1 LYHSI
6 TLARKYLHHYIHA
19 ANSKGHGIHSPF
31 VFAFIK
37 EILNDKKTYPAYQ
50 EIEILRKALLQN
62 ESTII
67 VEDFGAGSAIIPTNE
82 RVVSKMAASS
92 LKPRKYAQLL
102 FRMVEYFQPNTIIEL
117 GTSFGISTGYMAKGK
132 PDATVYTL
140 EGSKAIAAIAQQ
152 QFKKLQIHNIQTVIG
167 AFDDTLPTVLQKCTT
182 IDFVFID
189 GNHRKDPT
197 IAYFL
202 AFLEKRTNDTMI
214 IFDDIHWSA
223 GMEEAWAFIV
233 AHPAVTL
240 SIDLFFI
247 GIVWVNPSFLVK
259 QHFSVRF

>member
-1 LYHSI
+1 MYHSI

-37 EILNDKKTYPAYQ
+37 EILNDKKTYPACQ

-132 PDATVYTL
+132 TDATVYTL

-223 GMEEAWAFIV
+223 GMEEAWAYIV

>member
-152 QFKKLQIHNIQTVIG
+152 QSKPL
-167 AFDDTLPTVLQKCTT
+167 LVLLMIPYQLFCKNVLLL
-182 IDFVFID
+182 IL
-189 GNHRKDPT
+189 
-197 IAYFL
+197 FL
-202 AFLEKRTNDTMI
+202 
-214 IFDDIHWSA
+214 
-223 GMEEAWAFIV
+223 
-233 AHPAVTL
+233 
-240 SIDLFFI
+240 
-247 GIVWVNPSFLVK
+247 
-259 QHFSVRF
+259 

>member
-1 LYHSI
+1 LI
-6 TLARKYLHHYIHA
+6 
-19 ANSKGHGIHSPF
+19 
-31 VFAFIK
+31 
-37 EILNDKKTYPAYQ
+37 
-50 EIEILRKALLQN
+50 
-62 ESTII
+62 TII
-67 VEDFGAGSAIIPTNE
+67 DYGSGNISAISNIYERLNIPYKIAKTPSDIVGAE
-82 RVVSKMAASS
+82 K
-92 LKPRKYAQLL
+92 L
-102 FRMVEYFQPNTIIEL
+102 FLPGV
-117 GTSFGISTGYMAKGK
+117 
-132 PDATVYTL
+132 
-140 EGSKAIAAIAQQ
+140 
-152 QFKKLQIHNIQTVIG
+152 G
-167 AFDDTLPTVLQKCTT
+167 AFDETLPAVLQKSAT

-202 AFLEKRTNDTMI
+202 AFLEKRTNDTLI

-223 GMEEAWAFIV
+223 GMEEAWAYIV